1 MQERLNQLS
10 FVIGLFFILV
20 SLVLVGGYFFIEQL
34 SHNINLYTG
43 LGMGVFGIIR
53 VRLRA

>member
-20 SLVLVGGYFFIEQL
+20 SLVLIGGYFLIPEL
-34 SHNINLYTG
+34 SHSINLYTG
-43 LGMGVFGIIR
+43 IGMGIFGLIM
-53 VRLRA
+53 VSLKA